1 MVTVEVPELPEG
13 TVRLVT
19 ASLKPLTAA
28 VTVTVNVPV
37 EAA

>member
-13 TVRLVT
+13 TARLVA
-19 ASLKPLTAA
+19 ASLKLFTAA
-28 VTVTVNVPV
+28 ATVTVNEPV

>member
-13 TVRLVT
+13 TARLVT
-19 ASLKPLTAA
+19 ASLKLFGAAATA
-28 VTVTVNVPV
+28 TVTEPV